1 MVFTD
6 IVEYNGNYYY
16 VDSRWTCDHGYETMA
31 FHCDVDGNVTDW
43 LEVYGRIYATATQM
57 ELGHKKAIE
66 SIKNRRFYND

>member
-31 FHCDVDGNVTDW
+31 FHCDGNGNVLCWSD
-43 LEVYGRIYATATQM
+43 LYCDRYSTAVQM
-57 ELGHKKAIE
+57 ERGHQQAIE
-66 SIKNRRFYND
+66 SIKQGRFYDD